1 MFKEI
6 IELGV
11 HLESEGELVPTGFY
25 SYKEPIKW
33 IVHILSSSPLKC
45 HIEEGETGKTHP
57 RPKSGRTKRTDL
69 AHPIADEAGYVF
81 GIDRKKDGIDND
93 AEKKHIAFM
102 TLMDKMY
109 QDSEINNVELK
120 EAILTIKEILSKDI
134 LKADKRFN
142 EIMNKDW
149 ISFVFESGSLTG
161 KHLFEHPEIKAFWV
175 KELQA
180 NSQKSR
186 KRDYKIEGDCS
197 ICGKPRQL
205 LKRMPIGVKLYKPIP
220 LHSYNKDAFV
230 SFMDGAEVSKRA
242 HIGQCFI
249 CGDAIAR
256 TLNYLTDNELHYKI
270 IAQDRKDGKLNTD
283 SARNQFALFWL
294 KDDQPVKVGETILDP
309 AELLRNVSVVMS
321 RPDSTDNNSPPPDLM
336 QLENMLNVPW
346 TGRDAS
352 VNIANNAFY
361 LLILSPNKG
370 RIAVRDWMQ
379 ISLGKL
385 QQNLKIFLDSQRI
398 VNPSGTEKRSFG
410 IPEILKAVEASN
422 ISKESYKVTEIG
434 NPNVSRQ
441 LLRTAYLGE
450 LPPPVLLEAV
460 VMCMRNPKIFDEKK
474 EKNRQKNRHT
484 QHILMATLKMLL
496 TYRKEGMKEMEI
508 LDTNR
513 NTIGYL
519 CGRLLSILEEAQL
532 RPVRWKINTTLVD
545 RFYGSASS
553 APASVFGTLVRRAT
567 TDHFPKIRKRQLGYK
582 DIEKLMESVQSDI
595 DQAGGFPKT
604 LSLEGQAEFSLGF
617 YHQRAKFSEERA
629 NIGQNKNKEEN
640 NEQ

>member
-6 IELGV
+6 IELGGR
-11 HLESEGELVPTGFY
+11 LESEGKLVPTGFY
-25 SYKEPIKW
+25 TYSDSSPIKW
-33 IVHILSSSPLKC
+33 VVHILSMSPLQC
-45 HIEEGETGKTHP
+45 HITEEDIRRP

-93 AEKKHIAFM
+93 AKKKHKAFM
-102 TLMDKMY
+102 ALIDKMY
-109 QDSEINNVELK
+109 QDNEISNNEGLK
-120 EAILTIKEILSKDI
+120 EAILSIKEVLAKGI

-149 ISFVFESGSLTG
+149 VSFVLESGSLAG

-180 NSQKSR
+180 TSQKSK
-186 KRDYKIEGDCS
+186 KRDYEIKGDCS

-220 LHSYNKDAFV
+220 LHSYNEDAFV
-230 SFMDGAEVSKRA
+230 SFMDGAEVSKRT

-249 CGDAIAR
+249 CGDTIAR
-256 TLNYLTDNELHYKI
+256 TLNYLTDNALHYKI
-270 IAQDRKDGKLNTD
+270 IAKDRKDGKLNTD

-294 KDDQPVKVGETILDP
+294 KDEQPMKVGETTINP
-309 AELLRNVSVVMS
+309 SELLKNVGSVM
-321 RPDSTDNNSPPPDLM
+321 DKADKNTPPPDLM

-346 TGRDAS
+346 SGRDAS
-352 VNIANNAFY
+352 VNIADNAFY
-361 LLILSPNKG
+361 LLVLSPNKG
-370 RIAVRDWMQ
+370 RIAVRDWIH
-379 ISLGKL
+379 ISFDRL
-385 QQNLKIFLDSQRI
+385 QQNLKGFLDSQRI
-398 VNPSGTEKRSFG
+398 IDPLGIEKRCFG

-422 ISKESYKVTEIG
+422 ISKEPSKAVEIG

-450 LPPPVLLEAV
+450 PPPSVLLEAA
-460 VMCMRNPKIFDEKK
+460 VMCMRNMKIFNKP
-474 EKNRQKNRHT
+474 NT
-484 QHILMATLKMLL
+484 QHVLMATLKMLL
-496 TYRKEGMKEMEI
+496 THKKEGMKEMET

-513 NTIGYL
+513 NTPGYL
-519 CGRLLSILEEAQL
+519 CGMLLSILEEAQL
-532 RPVRWKINTTLVD
+532 RAARWKINTTLVD

-553 APASVFGTLVRRAT
+553 APVSVFGTLIRRAT
-567 TDHFPKIRKRQLGYK
+567 TDHFRKIRKQQLGYT
-582 DIEKLMESVQSDI
+582 EMEELMESAEKAI
-595 DQAGGFPKT
+595 DLSGGYPKT

-617 YHQRAKFSEERA
+617 YHQRAKFSEKRA
-629 NIGQNKNKEEN
+629 IKKTK
-640 NEQ
+640 